1 MDLFD
6 SNAAE
11 RANLPRNMIE
21 NSMFEEEPDVVDLAK
36 DSNTFPT
43 FPTLDPDEVAYEP
56 RSSRLLVRG
65 LGENDM
71 DDDEEDC
78 ESSAR
83 LLGMSFMNRSSSHRS
98 NSSPYIRQS
107 PPR

>member
-1 MDLFD
+1 
-6 SNAAE
+6 
-11 RANLPRNMIE
+11 
-21 NSMFEEEPDVVDLAK
+21 MFERLFTPNLSVKVAYKKMLILIERFLQ
-36 DSNTFPT
+36 TFPA
-43 FPTLDPDEVAYEP
+43 LDPDEVGFEP

-71 DDDEEDC
+71 DEDEEDC

-83 LLGMSFMNRSSSHRS
+83 LLGMSFMNRSSANRS
-98 NSSPYIRQS
+98 SSSPYMRQG